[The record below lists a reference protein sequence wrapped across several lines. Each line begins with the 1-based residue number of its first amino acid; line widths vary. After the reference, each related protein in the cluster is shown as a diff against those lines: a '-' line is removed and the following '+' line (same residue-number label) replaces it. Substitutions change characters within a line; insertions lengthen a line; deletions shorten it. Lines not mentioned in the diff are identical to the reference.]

1 MECYGHSYTS
11 IETAIF
17 KTLRRHETSWNFARG
32 ITRVSTHEHE
42 HWEHCRY
49 QAGKRSTITLVPVRS
64 HSGIDTFCLPG
75 RRRAGDS
82 TANLSCPK
90 TFLVNS
96 VYTMFSRGQV
106 RPQLQN
112 VRAFFFSSEIQKGVL
127 ICSWI
132 YFFICVSSFKA
143 TQPRFWNTVY
153 RLECWINGL
162 LAATQRTIDSTSS
175 PFYSLMRVRINK
187 NLCMATH
194 IPPST
199 LCHTSIW

>member
-112 VRAFFFSSEIQKGVL
+112 IRAFFFFFRNTKGRVDL
-127 ICSWI
+127 LMDLLFHLCV
-132 YFFICVSSFKA
+132 FFQSDTAS
-143 TQPRFWNTVY
+143 
-153 RLECWINGL
+153 L
-162 LAATQRTIDSTSS
+162 LKH
-175 PFYSLMRVRINK
+175 SLQTRMLN
-187 NLCMATH
+187 
-194 IPPST
+194 
-199 LCHTSIW
+199 